1 MKILLSTLH
10 AKYVHAS
17 LALPY
22 LSAAC
27 AQLPGLEFRILELT
41 VNEQQDQLLSRLY
54 AEEADVVLFSCYIWN
69 TELTLKLASDL
80 KQLAPDTVIVLGGP
94 EVSFGAFDMM
104 VRNSAIDCIV
114 RGEGE
119 ETCRELLLAVSRGL
133 PLDDIAGITYRDREE
148 IVANPER
155 EAIAELDLIPS
166 PFAAGL
172 VDLTK
177 PLVYYET
184 SRGCPFSCAFCMS
197 SIDNGVRSFSM
208 DRIRR
213 DLLLLME
220 IGVQTVK
227 LADRTFNFDAKR
239 ANEIWRFILERN
251 RSSKFHFEIAAELLT
266 DDNLALLAQVPPG
279 VFRFEIGVQSGAE
292 ETLAKVERKSSLTKL
307 FDNVATLKANSS
319 VTIHLDLVAGLPG
332 ESLEGFLDSL
342 QGLFA
347 LGADHIQVEP
357 LKVMKGT
364 PMRGIAR
371 KEGYAYAE
379 AAPYK
384 VLHTPWLSFPDIR
397 RIDGISRLL
406 DLLYNSGRFATSLE
420 ELSGRTPLAQ
430 LFAAAADYFESEGIA
445 ANLSLPVLFEA
456 LWRFAGSRLRDLEL
470 ERLRDALC
478 FDLCLT
484 GYPGGNTPSFFSANV
499 EKSERG
505 APAGLAAAKAGERVR
520 YYRRQFSRDYRD
532 KPWTEGA
539 VELTFV
545 YRSAPG
551 EGLQVE
557 VLW

>member
-1 MKILLSTLH
+1 MKILLATLH

-22 LSAAC
+22 LSSAC
-27 AQLPGLEFRILELT
+27 ADLPGLDFRILELT

-54 AEEADVVLFSCYIWN
+54 GEKADVVLFSCYIWN

-119 ETCRELLLAVSRGL
+119 ETCRELLQAISCGL
-133 PLDDIAGITYRDREE
+133 PLDDIAGITCREGEE
-148 IVANPER
+148 IVATPER
-155 EAIAELDLIPS
+155 EAIAELDRIPS

-172 VDLTK
+172 VDLGK

-184 SRGCPFSCAFCMS
+184 SRGCPYSCAFCMS

-220 IGVQTVK
+220 NGVQTVK
-227 LADRTFNFDAKR
+227 LADRTFNYDAKR
-239 ANEIWRFILERN
+239 ANEIWRFILEHN
-251 RSSKFHFEIAAELLT
+251 RTSKFHFEIAAELLT
-266 DDNLALLAQVPPG
+266 EDNLALLAEVPPG
-279 VFRFEIGVQSGAE
+279 MFRFEIGVQSGGE
-292 ETLAKVERKSSLTKL
+292 ETLAKVERKSSLTRL
-307 FDNVATLKANSS
+307 FDNVSSLKAETR

-332 ESLEGFLDSL
+332 ESLEGFLNSL
-342 QGLFA
+342 QGLFT

-384 VLHTPWLSFPDIR
+384 VLHTPWLSFTDIR

-406 DLLYNSGRFATSLE
+406 DLLYNSGRFAAALE
-420 ELSGRTPLAQ
+420 ELSARTPLSQ
-430 LFAAAADYFESEGIA
+430 LFATAAGYFESEGIA
-445 ANLSLPVLFEA
+445 SNLSLPVLFEA
-456 LWRFAGSRLRDLEL
+456 LWRFAGSRLEDREL

-499 EKSERG
+499 AKGERG
-505 APAGLAAAKAGERVR
+505 APAGLLAARAGERVR
-520 YYRRQFSRDYRD
+520 YYRRQFARDYRD

-557 VLW
+557 IL

>member
-1 MKILLSTLH
+1 MKILLATLH

-22 LSAAC
+22 LSSAC
-27 AQLPGLEFRILELT
+27 ADLPGLDFRILELT

-54 AEEADVVLFSCYIWN
+54 GEKADVVLFSCYIWN

-119 ETCRELLLAVSRGL
+119 ETCRQLLQAISCGL
-133 PLDDIAGITYRDREE
+133 PLDDIAGITYREGEE

-155 EAIAELDLIPS
+155 EAIAELDRVPS

-172 VDLTK
+172 VDLGK

-184 SRGCPFSCAFCMS
+184 SRGCPYSCAFCMS

-220 IGVQTVK
+220 NGVQTVK
-227 LADRTFNFDAKR
+227 LADRTFNYDAKR
-239 ANEIWRFILERN
+239 ANEIWRFILEHN
-251 RSSKFHFEIAAELLT
+251 RTSKFHFEIAAELLT
-266 DDNLALLAQVPPG
+266 EDNLALLAKVPPG
-279 VFRFEIGVQSGAE
+279 MFRFEIGVQSGGE
-292 ETLAKVERKSSLTKL
+292 ETLAKVERKSSLTRL
-307 FDNVATLKANSS
+307 FDNVSSLKAETR

-332 ESLEGFLDSL
+332 ESLEGFLNSL
-342 QGLFA
+342 QGLFT

-406 DLLYNSGRFATSLE
+406 DLLYNSGRFAAALE
-420 ELSGRTPLAQ
+420 ELSARTPLSQ
-430 LFAAAADYFESEGIA
+430 LFATAAGYFESEGIA
-445 ANLSLPVLFEA
+445 SNLSLPVLFEA
-456 LWRFAGSRLRDLEL
+456 LWRFAGSRLEDREL

-499 EKSERG
+499 AKGERG
-505 APAGLAAAKAGERVR
+505 APAGLLAARAGERVR
-520 YYRRQFSRDYRD
+520 YYRRQFARDYRD

-557 VLW
+557 VL

>member
-1 MKILLSTLH
+1 MKILLATLH

-22 LSAAC
+22 LSSAC
-27 AQLPGLEFRILELT
+27 AGLPGLDFRILELT

-54 AEEADVVLFSCYIWN
+54 GEKADVVLFSCYIWN

-119 ETCRELLLAVSRGL
+119 ETCRQLLQAISCGL
-133 PLDDIAGITYRDREE
+133 PLDDIAGITYREGEE

-155 EAIAELDLIPS
+155 EAIAELDRVPS

-172 VDLTK
+172 VDLGK

-184 SRGCPFSCAFCMS
+184 SRGCPYSCAFCMS

-220 IGVQTVK
+220 NGVQTVK
-227 LADRTFNFDAKR
+227 LADRTFNYDAKR
-239 ANEIWRFILERN
+239 ANEIWRFILEHN
-251 RSSKFHFEIAAELLT
+251 RTSKFHFEIAAELLT
-266 DDNLALLAQVPPG
+266 EDNLALLAEVPPG
-279 VFRFEIGVQSGAE
+279 MFRFEIGVQSGGE
-292 ETLAKVERKSSLTKL
+292 ETLAKVERKSSLTRL
-307 FDNVATLKANSS
+307 FDNVSSLKAETR

-332 ESLEGFLDSL
+332 ESLEGFLNSL
-342 QGLFA
+342 QGLFT

-406 DLLYNSGRFATSLE
+406 DLLYNSGRFAAALE
-420 ELSGRTPLAQ
+420 ELSARTPLSQ
-430 LFAAAADYFESEGIA
+430 LFATAAGYFESEGIA
-445 ANLSLPVLFEA
+445 SNLSLPVLFEA
-456 LWRFAGSRLRDLEL
+456 LWRFAGSRLEDREL

-499 EKSERG
+499 AKGERG
-505 APAGLAAAKAGERVR
+505 APAGLLAARAGERVR
-520 YYRRQFSRDYRD
+520 YYRRQFARDYRD

-557 VLW
+557 VL